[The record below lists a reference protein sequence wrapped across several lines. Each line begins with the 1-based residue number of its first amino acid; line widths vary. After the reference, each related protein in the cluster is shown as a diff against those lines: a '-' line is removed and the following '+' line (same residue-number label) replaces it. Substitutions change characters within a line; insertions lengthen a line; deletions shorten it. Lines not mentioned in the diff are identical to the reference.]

1 MQEDDGNNLRKLSL
15 LLLEYSTLEMT
26 ILSKIVIDRIVKIR
40 NNMSVMNP
48 SVKILIITA
57 ICLITMIAVLC
68 IIIVNIGR
76 RKKKRRK
83 SLTDSFSDDG
93 HYVIRNPIYECTSSN
108 SSTTVS
114 LLDNSVKKTCKKTIN
129 YLKKADSE

>member
-1 MQEDDGNNLRKLSL
+1 M
-15 LLLEYSTLEMT
+15 
-26 ILSKIVIDRIVKIR
+26 IDRIVEIR
-40 NNMSVMNP
+40 KNTRLMNP

-57 ICLITMIAVLC
+57 ICVITMIAVLC
-68 IIIVNIGR
+68 ILIVNIGR

-93 HYVIRNPIYECTSSN
+93 HYVIRNPIYECTSTN

-129 YLKKADSE
+129 CLRKIDSE